1 MTLVIDGFRKAL
13 QIDAVDASTNFF
25 ASGGGSLQVLLLQ
38 DFIKTD
44 NGQRPSLRQKIEQH
58 VFFSNPTVADIVEL
72 LVELASKFT
81 DGANQSEAVSVQAG
95 HVNSGGFYPASFQQ
109 EQMFILDASGF
120 GAAYNMPWILDIKGK
135 LNRELMLQALDLVVK
150 REQPLRTILRLKGG
164 NVQQKVLPKSDS
176 RQLWECQDHFAGSY
190 EDAIQILSEEQG
202 YIFNVKQAP
211 ISRMN
216 IVKLESD
223 RSLVM
228 VNGHHVNHD
237 TVSIF
242 IIFLLNVNTEY
253 LALTFD
259 LLIVMKWSTVNFRR
273 CLLQTYVDLCA
284 GQKKDFDESDREY
297 DYLGWS
303 LWQQAF
309 VKRGSPEYVKQ
320 LKYWKNELQGASVVE
335 FPRDKPLKSSRANQ
349 GKMITFELS
358 PSVIRTWKEDL
369 ASQGC
374 TIFMGGLTVLH
385 LLLARW
391 CNKDDIVTGA
401 AVANRN
407 IHPAYSERLGGY
419 ANIVTIR
426 SNSGNDP
433 SYSEMLQE
441 LRSRILGSWTAQDIP
456 YHQVIAGIGD
466 SDFRGFNVMYAM

>member
-1 MTLVIDGFRKAL
+1 MLLLQDFIKTDNGQRPSLRQKIEQHVFFSNPTVADIVELLVELSTTIENDKHALSEEALTLVIDGFRKAL

-95 HVNSGGFYPASFQQ
+95 HVNSGGLYPASFQQ

-176 RQLWECQDHFAGSY
+176 RQLWECHDHFAGSY

-242 IIFLLNVNTEY
+242 IIFCY
-253 LALTFD
+253 KCHF
-259 LLIVMKWSTVNFRR
+259 
-273 CLLQTYVDLCA
+273 
-284 GQKKDFDESDREY
+284 
-297 DYLGWS
+297 
-303 LWQQAF
+303 
-309 VKRGSPEYVKQ
+309 
-320 LKYWKNELQGASVVE
+320 
-335 FPRDKPLKSSRANQ
+335 
-349 GKMITFELS
+349 
-358 PSVIRTWKEDL
+358 
-369 ASQGC
+369 
-374 TIFMGGLTVLH
+374 
-385 LLLARW
+385 
-391 CNKDDIVTGA
+391 
-401 AVANRN
+401 
-407 IHPAYSERLGGY
+407 
-419 ANIVTIR
+419 
-426 SNSGNDP
+426 
-433 SYSEMLQE
+433 
-441 LRSRILGSWTAQDIP
+441 
-456 YHQVIAGIGD
+456 
-466 SDFRGFNVMYAM
+466 